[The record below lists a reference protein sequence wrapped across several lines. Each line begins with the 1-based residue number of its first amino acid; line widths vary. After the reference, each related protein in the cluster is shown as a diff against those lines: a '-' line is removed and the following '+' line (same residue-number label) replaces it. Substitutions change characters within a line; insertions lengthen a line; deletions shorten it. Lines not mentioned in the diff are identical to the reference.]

1 MSEIEQIV
9 KPRSMP
15 EINDE
20 NDPLA
25 ANVDTEK
32 EKKVLEEKPSSSSIA
47 SSKMAKKAKLEK
59 EGEEPP
65 PVAAENQEAA
75 EDENETEAAEDG
87 NETETAQ
94 EPSDEQEAS
103 ALGDAVKPPT
113 PDEIHHPLEDTPEVV
128 WWIWP
133 RGHQLPH
140 LWTDP

>member
-32 EKKVLEEKPSSSSIA
+32 EKKVLEEKPSSSSIT

-59 EGEEPP
+59 EGEEPS
-65 PVAAENQEAA
+65 PVVAEKLEAS
-75 EDENETEAAEDG
+75 EDETKSEPAE
-87 NETETAQ
+87 

-103 ALGDAVKPPT
+103 ALGESPLAAVTPPAPEGEEEVET
-113 PDEIHHPLEDTPEVV
+113 ECNQANVTAEDSNQEVM
-128 WWIWP
+128 
-133 RGHQLPH
+133 GQ
-140 LWTDP
+140 